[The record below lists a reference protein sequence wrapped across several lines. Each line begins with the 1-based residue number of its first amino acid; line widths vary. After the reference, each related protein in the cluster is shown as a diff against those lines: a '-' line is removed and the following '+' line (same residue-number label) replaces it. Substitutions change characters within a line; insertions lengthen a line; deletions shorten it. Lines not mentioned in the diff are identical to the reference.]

1 MFSIFHLQITTSNT
15 TFNNSNKAFNY
26 YSLQQNFDGYTT
38 LVDANN
44 KVASFNEF
52 YQGKI
57 ITKPESIASRE
68 VMTCTYVGWWSNG
81 TFEPISELWC
91 TSEGGSNGEDDGESG
106 YNYGGGGTTSGTT
119 EDQVINNLTGKAL
132 CVYNKLQAMSTNFK
146 NMIQKFDGEFPVS
159 HLKLIMEDL
168 GTTRGVTRAP
178 DGAGTSPDYVITI
191 ALNNNSNIHGVGYRP
206 NLMTAKTITHE
217 VIHAEMF
224 RKLLSLAKQ
233 GNLNFTGWTAAEQK
247 NYIMSIKDNFPGIY
261 DYYTRYNWN
270 TSTPNNTQHQQ
281 MATHYRETIADIL
294 QSFDNNQHSHQFYM
308 DLAWEGLKY
317 SNISTWSN
325 LSQEE
330 KDRIGK
336 VIDDYT
342 NANKNQNCQ

>member
-1 MFSIFHLQITTSNT
+1 SND
-15 TFNNSNKAFNY
+15 
-26 YSLQQNFDGYTT
+26 LPEPEDG
-38 LVDANN
+38 
-44 KVASFNEF
+44 
-52 YQGKI
+52 
-57 ITKPESIASRE
+57 
-68 VMTCTYVGWWSNG
+68 MVGG
-81 TFEPISELWC
+81 DVT
-91 TSEGGSNGEDDGESG
+91 
-106 YNYGGGGTTSGTT
+106 GGGGDIAEDNTSGTPIVTSLVEDADGNTYT
-119 EDQVINNLTGKAL
+119 EAQIRANNINRILDNSLSLSELNFLSDSNNLNTTKEVEAFLFKNTTSEVKTFAKQAIKALANGGEVDFDDQIINKLTGKAL
-132 CVYNKLQAMSTNFK
+132 CVYEKLKAMSTDFK
-146 NMIQKFDGEFPVS
+146 SMIQKFDGEFPVS

-206 NLMTAKTITHE
+206 DLITAKTITHE

-294 QSFDNNQHSHQFYM
+294 QSFDNNQHSHPFYM

-336 VIDDYT
+336 VIDDYI